1 MEVAGGALHPPGLP
15 GYGGGG
21 LRRRPRPSSEPG
33 SPALS
38 IRRAGGQAAGEQGG
52 CWSGPACRL
61 GRGSSDVQPPDAA
74 LARRVITAGPQPRP
88 GLKGHSTARQPMCLQ
103 ASLMCS
109 LPWGYA
115 SCSDPEATRP
125 SRGRGS
131 DYNSPKEMG
140 AQGRTSSSWAVSSP
154 PPPLPPSNV
163 PTFRPLCPAAG
174 WILPFPPF
182 PRHHLRTLSSS
193 LLRSGHSL
201 GFFTQP
207 TSPVRSGYDPTAL
220 NTSTGP

>member
-21 LRRRPRPSSEPG
+21 LRRCPGPSSEPG

-88 GLKGHSTARQPMCLQ
+88 GLKGPSTARQPMCLQ

-125 SRGRGS
+125 SRGQS
-131 DYNSPKEMG
+131 SNHDSPKEME
-140 AQGRTSSSWAVSSP
+140 AQGRTP
-154 PPPLPPSNV
+154 PPASLQRAHIQTSLPCSWMDPSISPFSPSPLKNPQ
-163 PTFRPLCPAAG
+163 RL
-174 WILPFPPF
+174 
-182 PRHHLRTLSSS
+182 
-193 LLRSGHSL
+193 
-201 GFFTQP
+201 
-207 TSPVRSGYDPTAL
+207 PTAL
-220 NTSTGP
+220 RT